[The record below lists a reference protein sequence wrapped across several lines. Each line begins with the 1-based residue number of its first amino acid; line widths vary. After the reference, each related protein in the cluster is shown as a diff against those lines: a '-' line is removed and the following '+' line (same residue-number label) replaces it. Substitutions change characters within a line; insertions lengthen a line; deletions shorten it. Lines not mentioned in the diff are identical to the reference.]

1 MNQRQNENGNNKRYT
16 KMSKESR
23 RMVIAAA
30 RRVVFSGIILL
41 ATWLILLALKER
53 FPLGRLNLATNL
65 MPANS
70 PSSIIGQNLGATL
83 GTIALIGL
91 MSLVIAGILLF
102 IGILISLLTKSPGW
116 LVKIRDVLRLALIS
130 AGASIPVFI
139 MGAIF
144 LFFFSRL
151 QPQPSHSNIIF
162 WSAIFCSMPLAW
174 LLVQTGHGI
183 LTNQTEN
190 ISGLQQVFD
199 VSIRVFIRLLKLIG
213 LIIVITIFEVHLTAQ
228 PGLGKELIDN
238 LGQFNYPV
246 VFGITWVFV
255 VITVVVK
262 LIAELIEIAYR
273 YFTQQ
278 TTLIDPVS
286 EKPIVKHGIPRGWL
300 IFSLGLC
307 VFIILL
313 AVFGPLL
320 APNGNQISLL
330 NILQS
335 PSAKHL
341 LGTDALGRDILG
353 QLLSGIRTDVLIGL
367 ACAAVVSVIAGG
379 WAMLA
384 AYCRRMGSWLGDSLE
399 DIVMLPRDII
409 CGCPWLVLLLLLMLL
424 LDDHNITYVAL
435 IVGLVMLPH
444 TAGMIQEGYRST
456 RNGKTWLKNV
466 LRSIPVIF
474 IFTTAGVI
482 LYVSTIT
489 YLGFG
494 ISPGIAELGML
505 VNIGNAYTQQ
515 APWLVLRPIIV
526 LSLILLIWVMTGD
539 GLLERFGFRSKAVWS
554 KTIE

>member
-1 MNQRQNENGNNKRYT
+1 MRMAMIRDKNMNIKSKRAI
-16 KMSKESR
+16 
-23 RMVIAAA
+23 IAAA
-30 RRVVFSGIILL
+30 RRVVFAGIILL
-41 ATWLILLALKER
+41 VVWLILLSLKEI
-53 FPLGRLNLATNL
+53 FPLARLNLTTNL
-65 MPANS
+65 MPATS
-70 PSSIIGQNLGATL
+70 ASSIIRQNLGATL
-83 GTIALIGL
+83 GTIAVVGL
-91 MSLVIAGILLF
+91 MSLVTAGILLF
-102 IGILISLLTKSPGW
+102 IGILIGRLTKSPGW
-116 LVKIRDVLRLALIS
+116 LVKVRGILRLVLIS
-130 AGASIPVFI
+130 AGASIPVFV
-139 MGAIF
+139 MGALF
-144 LFFFSRL
+144 LFYFSRL

-162 WSAIFCSMPLAW
+162 WSAFFCSMPLAW

-190 ISGLQQVFD
+190 ISGLKQIWH

-213 LIIVITIFEVHLTAQ
+213 LVIVITIFAVHLTSQ
-228 PGLGKELIDN
+228 PGLSKELIN
-238 LGQFNYPV
+238 SLGQFNYPV
-246 VFGITWVFV
+246 VFGIIWVFV

-273 YFTQQ
+273 YFAQQ
-278 TTLIDPVS
+278 TTLIEPVS
-286 EKPIVKHGIPRGWL
+286 EKPIVKYGIPQGWL

-307 VFIILL
+307 AFIILL

-320 APNGNQISLL
+320 APNGNLISLL

-341 LGTDALGRDILG
+341 LGTDELGRDILG

-384 AYCRRMGSWLGDSLE
+384 AYCRRMDSWLGDTLE
-399 DIVMLPRDII
+399 DIVTLPRDVI
-409 CGCPWLVLLLLLMLL
+409 CACPWLVLLLLLMLL
-424 LDDHNITYVAL
+424 LDNHSVTYVAL

-444 TAGMIQEGYRST
+444 TVGMMQEAYRSPPG
-456 RNGKTWLKNV
+456 GKTWLKSV
-466 LRSIPVIF
+466 LWSIPVVF

-505 VNIGNAYTQQ
+505 VNTGNAYMQQ
-515 APWLVLRPIIV
+515 VPWLVLRPIII
-526 LSLILLIWVMTGD
+526 LSVILLIWLMTGEV
-539 GLLERFGFRSKAVWS
+539 LLERLGFRSKAVWS
-554 KTIE
+554 KTME

>member
-1 MNQRQNENGNNKRYT
+1 MRMAMIRNKNMNIKGKRAIIT
-16 KMSKESR
+16 
-23 RMVIAAA
+23 AA
-30 RRVVFSGIILL
+30 RRVVFAGIILL
-41 ATWLILLALKER
+41 VVWLILLLLKGR
-53 FPLGRLNLATNL
+53 FPSARRDLNTNMVPVTSASL
-65 MPANS
+65 
-70 PSSIIGQNLGATL
+70 IIRQNLGATL

-91 MSLVIAGILLF
+91 MSLVTAGILLF
-102 IGILISLLTKSPGW
+102 IGILIGRLTKSPGW
-116 LVKIRDVLRLALIS
+116 LVKVRGVLRLVLIS
-130 AGASIPVFI
+130 AGTSIPVFV

-144 LFFFSRL
+144 LFYFSRL

-162 WSAIFCSMPLAW
+162 WSAFFCSMPLAW

-190 ISGLQQVFD
+190 ISALKQVCD
-199 VSIRVFIRLLKLIG
+199 VVIRLFIRLLKLIG
-213 LIIVITIFEVHLTAQ
+213 LIIIITFFEVHLTAQ
-228 PGLGKELIDN
+228 PGLGRDLIDN

-262 LIAELIEIAYR
+262 LIAELTEIAYR

-278 TTLIDPVS
+278 TTLIEPVS
-286 EKPIVKHGIPRGWL
+286 EKPIVKYGIPQGWL
-300 IFSLGLC
+300 IFSLVLC
-307 VFIILL
+307 AFIIFL

-341 LGTDALGRDILG
+341 LGTDELGRDILG
-353 QLLSGIRTDVLIGL
+353 RLLAGIRTDLLIGL
-367 ACAAVVSVIAGG
+367 ACVVVVSVIAGG

-384 AYCRRMGSWLGDSLE
+384 AYYRRMDSWLGDSLE
-399 DIVMLPRDII
+399 DIVMLPRDVI
-409 CGCPWLVLLLLLMLL
+409 CACPWLILLLLLMLL
-424 LDDHNITYVAL
+424 LDDHSVIYVAFM
-435 IVGLVMLPH
+435 VGLVMLPH
-444 TAGMIQEGYRST
+444 AVGMIQEGYRST

-466 LRSIPVIF
+466 LQSIPVVF

-489 YLGFG
+489 YMGFG

-505 VNIGNAYTQQ
+505 VNTGNAYMQQ
-515 APWLVLRPIIV
+515 APWLVLRPIII
-526 LSLILLIWVMTGD
+526 LSVILLIWVMTGEA
-539 GLLERFGFRSKAVWS
+539 LLERLGFRSKAVWS
-554 KTIE
+554 KTME